1 MALNPK
7 LEKELNDQMKREF
20 YAAYLYL
27 AMAAHCSHQNLPG
40 FAHWLEL
47 QAREELGHAL
57 RLYRH
62 LDDRSAKIELQA
74 IEQPPS
80 NFKSPLELM
89 ERVKSHEEMVS
100 REINRIYAL
109 AVEEKDYATQTF
121 LHWFINE
128 QVEEE
133 KMATLWVERL
143 KLAGDDK
150 SALLLIDKE
159 MGARAEAE

>member
-1 MALNPK
+1 VALNQK

-20 YAAYLYL
+20 YAAYMYL
-27 AMAAHCSHQNLPG
+27 SMAAYCHSRNLSG

-57 RLYRH
+57 RFYRH
-62 LDDRSAKIELQA
+62 LEERSGKIELQA

-80 NFKSPLELM
+80 SFPSPLELM
-89 ERVKSHEEMVS
+89 ERVKSHEEMVT

-121 LHWFINE
+121 LHWFIDE

-133 KMATLWVERL
+133 KMATFWVERL
-143 KLAGDDK
+143 KLAADDK

-159 MGARAEAE
+159 MGARTEAE